1 MQLKRNWTNN
11 EHVDNEMID
20 ILFSESAGGSLKA
33 GQKKLQ
39 KSIFVFELALDIGDI
54 SNDDFA

>member
-1 MQLKRNWTNN
+1 
-11 EHVDNEMID
+11 MID
-20 ILFSESAGGSLKA
+20 ILFSEGAGGSLKA